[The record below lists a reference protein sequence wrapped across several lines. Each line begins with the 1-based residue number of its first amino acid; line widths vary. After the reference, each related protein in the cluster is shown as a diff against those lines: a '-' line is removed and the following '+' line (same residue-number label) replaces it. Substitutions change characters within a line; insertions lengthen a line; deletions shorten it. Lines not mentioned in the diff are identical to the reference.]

1 MYVWHE
7 GGHTLGQAIPIPIK
21 QLTIDEAFW
30 QRGRVDK
37 SMAPHVI
44 GDPTWVW
51 ALVEVYNNGKN
62 GRCVFRIIR
71 PRAKAI
77 ENKPRGSGELT
88 RFVKCHAWPGNL
100 VVSDGLKAT
109 RSIDWASWT
118 SPMSGATTPGLLR
131 KGSGAGP

>member
-1 MYVWHE
+1 MNADYNHDTAKKTVMECYGIKRKETLNQWVVWILELTHVYVWHE
-7 GGHTLGQAIPIPIK
+7 GGHTLGQGIPIPIK
-21 QLTIDEAFW
+21 QLTVDETYW

-62 GRCVFRIIR
+62 GRCVFRVIR

-77 ENKPRGSGELT
+77 DNKPRGTGELT
-88 RFVKCHAWPGNL
+88 RFVKCHA
-100 VVSDGLKAT
+100 
-109 RSIDWASWT
+109 
-118 SPMSGATTPGLLR
+118 
-131 KGSGAGP
+131 